1 MEKYRKRTDYY
12 ITYRIVEPGE
22 RVHNFLE
29 NADYETDLDHCVVLT
44 GTVGEE
50 WVVTKEKLRKSYVVG
65 DADLEIGE
73 SGKVC
78 PKGDDNVIFGEVAQE
93 TTEVKTS
100 WGTTLTAKPGDIIA
114 YNGNSGQP
122 DENDRWVIN
131 GQVFK
136 TTYEKC

>member
-1 MEKYRKRTDYY
+1 MERYKKRTDYY
-12 ITYRIVEPGE
+12 IDYRIVEPGV

-29 NADYETDLDHCVVLT
+29 NADYETDPEQCVILT

-50 WVVTKEKLRKSYVVG
+50 WVVTKEKLRRSYVIG
-65 DADLEIGE
+65 DSDLETGDY
-73 SGKVC
+73 GKVC
-78 PKGDDNVIFGEVAQE
+78 PKGDDNVIFVEEAKEV
-93 TTEVKTS
+93 TEVKTN
-100 WGTTLTAKPGDIIA
+100 WGTVLTAKPGDMIA

-122 DENDRWVIN
+122 DKNDRWVIN